1 MTPEMTPQEA
11 GAIKLVWQK
20 EGRSEYPI
28 PEEDVIRILAEIRDR
43 VARIEAAAI
52 EVGMKAFQ
60 EKRQTSRRPQRFIFL
75 WITIAASIIAIYY
88 FLSRL

>member
-1 MTPEMTPQEA
+1 MTPQEA
-11 GAIKLVWQK
+11 EAIKLVWQK
-20 EGRSEYPI
+20 EGRTESPI
-28 PEEDVIRILAEIRDR
+28 PEEDVIRILAEIRER

-52 EVGMKAFQ
+52 EVGMKAFR
-60 EKRQTSRRPQRFIFL
+60 EKRQTSQKPRRFIFL